1 MAITT
6 NDIIKALLKVYY
18 KDDVENLMFRNSP
31 LLKKLQKNR
40 IEGKTYNFSAM
51 YGRDDA
57 VADDFTKARN
67 LAASVS
73 KKVEFAVEPG
83 QLFSVYTMNAKEVQA
98 SVTKR
103 GAYME
108 AAGAK
113 MFTASKGFR
122 KTLAASLYGRGYG
135 ELCFAPTTAL
145 TSDTA
150 VDITLTDSAIM
161 AIDVG
166 SELVIKTSVAGGPAT
181 VKATLT
187 VNSINGNT
195 VNVTSSATY
204 TPAATDVICLA
215 GSMDA
220 SGAPLLPVGLGGWLP
235 VVGSRTGSNWQT
247 YINTK
252 FFNVDRKAAPDRLAG
267 AFYTEASSTAKKTDA
282 VEALLMQVRRQGS
295 LADMIVMNDEDWLA
309 MSAELATSSTHFTQ
323 TSTKESKKA
332 AAETDSFAASFSTN
346 YVENIIIDPYCPKG
360 EFFILDSTAV
370 EFDTLTN
377 TDKVDN
383 DVADNNPGKLVPTD
397 LLQCLMNFSLLLRSD
412 ENNEHED
419 DPCKLTIDDYINVQP
434 GEVDVNGP
442 CSEVTLMLF
451 GTFAVTNPS
460 KCGHG
465 LFYGANPV
473 SISA

>member
-1 MAITT
+1 MAIST
-6 NDIIKALLKVYY
+6 NDSIKALLKVYY
-18 KDDVENLMFRNSP
+18 KDGVENLMFRNSP

-51 YGRDDA
+51 YGRGGA
-57 VADDFTKARN
+57 VAGDFTKARN

-73 KKVEFAVEPG
+73 KNVEFAVEPG

-103 GAYME
+103 GAYMKV
-108 AAGAK
+108 AGAK
-113 MFTASKGFR
+113 MFAASEGFR
-122 KTLAASLYGRGYG
+122 KTLAASLYGRGFG
-135 ELCFAPTTAL
+135 ELCFAPDSVSFTQ
-145 TSDTA
+145 DTA
-150 VDITLTDSAIM
+150 ADITLPMDAIM
-161 AIDVG
+161 KIDVG
-166 SELVIKTSVAGGPAT
+166 SELVIKTSVAGDST
-181 VKATLT
+181 TIKATLT
-187 VNSINGNT
+187 VNAITGT
-195 VNVTSSATY
+195 KVNVTPSATY
-204 TPAATDVICLA
+204 ETAPTDVICLA

-235 VVGSRTGSNWQT
+235 AVGSRTGINWQT
-247 YINTK
+247 YINSK
-252 FFNVDRKAAPDRLAG
+252 FFNVERKAAPDRLAG
-267 AFYTEASSTAKKTDA
+267 AFYAEASSTAKKTDA

-309 MSAELATSSTHFTQ
+309 MSAEIATSNTYFTQ
-323 TSTKESKKA
+323 TSTKEKKQA
-332 AAETDSFAASFSTN
+332 AIGFDSFAASFSTN
-346 YVENIIIDPYCPKG
+346 YVENIIDDPYCPKG

-377 TDKVDN
+377 TDKVD
-383 DVADNNPGKLVPTD
+383 DGVAGNNPGKPD
-397 LLQCLMNFSLLLRSD
+397 PMSD
-412 ENNEHED
+412 ENNGHEA
-419 DPCKLTIDDYINVQP
+419 DPYKLIIDDYINVQA
-434 GEVDVNGP
+434 GEADVNGP

-460 KCGHG
+460 NCGHG

>member
-1 MAITT
+1 MAIST
-6 NDIIKALLKVYY
+6 NDNIKALLKVYY
-18 KDDVENLMFRNSP
+18 KDGVENLMFRNSP

-51 YGRDDA
+51 YGRGGA
-57 VADDFTKARN
+57 VAGDFTKARN

-73 KKVEFAVEPG
+73 KNVEFAVEPG

-98 SVTKR
+98 SVTRR
-103 GAYME
+103 GAYMKV
-108 AAGAK
+108 AGAK
-113 MFTASKGFR
+113 MFAASEGFR

-135 ELCFAPTTAL
+135 ELCFAPASVSFTQ
-145 TSDTA
+145 DTA
-150 VDITLTDSAIM
+150 ADITLPMDAIM
-161 AIDVG
+161 KIDVG
-166 SELVIKTSVAGGPAT
+166 SELVIKTSVAGDST
-181 VKATLT
+181 SIKATLT
-187 VNSINGNT
+187 VNAITGT
-195 VNVTSSATY
+195 IVNVTPSATY
-204 TPAATDVICLA
+204 ETAATDVICLA

-235 VVGSRTGSNWQT
+235 AVGSRTGLNWQT

-252 FFNVDRKAAPDRLAG
+252 FYNVERKAAPDRLAG
-267 AFYTEASSTAKKTDA
+267 AFYAEASSTAKKTDA

-309 MSAELATSSTHFTQ
+309 MSAEIATSNTYFTQ

-332 AAETDSFAASFSTN
+332 AIGFDSFAASFSTN
-346 YVENIIIDPYCPKG
+346 YVENIIDDPYCPKG

-377 TDKVDN
+377 TDKVEDG
-383 DVADNNPGKLVPTD
+383 VAGNNPGKPD
-397 LLQCLMNFSLLLRSD
+397 PMSD
-412 ENNEHED
+412 ENNGHEA
-419 DPCKLTIDDYINVQP
+419 DPYKLIIDDYINVQA
-434 GEVDVNGP
+434 GEADVNGP

-460 KCGHG
+460 NCGHG

>member
-1 MAITT
+1 MAIST
-6 NDIIKALLKVYY
+6 NDNIKALLKVYY
-18 KDDVENLMFRNSP
+18 KDGVENLMFRNSP

-51 YGRDDA
+51 YGRGGA
-57 VADDFTKARN
+57 VAGDFTKARN

-73 KKVEFAVEPG
+73 KNVEFAVEPG

-103 GAYME
+103 GAYMKV
-108 AAGAK
+108 AGAK
-113 MFTASKGFR
+113 MFAASEGFR
-122 KTLAASLYGRGYG
+122 KTLAASLYGRGFG
-135 ELCFAPTTAL
+135 ELCFAPDSVSFTQ
-145 TSDTA
+145 DTA
-150 VDITLTDSAIM
+150 ADITLPMDAIM
-161 AIDVG
+161 KIDVG
-166 SELVIKTSVAGGPAT
+166 SELVIKTSVAGDST
-181 VKATLT
+181 TIKATLT
-187 VNSINGNT
+187 VNAITGT
-195 VNVTSSATY
+195 KVNVTPSATY
-204 TPAATDVICLA
+204 ETAPTDVICLA

-235 VVGSRTGSNWQT
+235 AVGSRTGSTWQT
-247 YINTK
+247 YINSK
-252 FFNVDRKAAPDRLAG
+252 FFNVERKAAPDRLAG
-267 AFYTEASSTAKKTDA
+267 AFYAEASSTAKKTDA

-309 MSAELATSSTHFTQ
+309 MSAEIATSNTYFTQ
-323 TSTKESKKA
+323 TSTKEKKQA
-332 AAETDSFAASFSTN
+332 AIGFDSFAASFSTN
-346 YVENIIIDPYCPKG
+346 YVENIVDDPYCPKG

-377 TDKVDN
+377 TDKVD
-383 DVADNNPGKLVPTD
+383 DGVAGNNPGKPD
-397 LLQCLMNFSLLLRSD
+397 PMSD
-412 ENNEHED
+412 ENNGHEA
-419 DPCKLTIDDYINVQP
+419 DPYKLIIDDYINVQA
-434 GEVDVNGP
+434 GEADVNGP

-460 KCGHG
+460 NCGHG

>member
-1 MAITT
+1 MAIST
-6 NDIIKALLKVYY
+6 NDNIKALLKVYY
-18 KDDVENLMFRNSP
+18 KDGVENLMFRNSP

-51 YGRDDA
+51 YGRGGA
-57 VADDFTKARN
+57 VAGDFTKARN

-73 KKVEFAVEPG
+73 KNVEFAVEPG

-103 GAYME
+103 GAYMKV
-108 AAGAK
+108 AGAK
-113 MFTASKGFR
+113 MFAASEGFR

-135 ELCFAPTTAL
+135 ELCFAPASVSFTQ
-145 TSDTA
+145 DTA
-150 VDITLTDSAIM
+150 ADITLPMDAIM
-161 AIDVG
+161 KIDVG
-166 SELVIKTSVAGGPAT
+166 SELVIKTSVAGDST
-181 VKATLT
+181 SIKATLT
-187 VNSINGNT
+187 VNAITGTS
-195 VNVTSSATY
+195 VNVTPSATY
-204 TPAATDVICLA
+204 ETAATDVICLA

-235 VVGSRTGSNWQT
+235 AVGSRSGLTWQT
-247 YINTK
+247 YINSK
-252 FFNVDRKAAPDRLAG
+252 FFNVERKAAPDRLAG
-267 AFYTEASSTAKKTDA
+267 AFYVEASSTAKKANA

-309 MSAELATSSTHFTQ
+309 MSAEIATSNTYFTQ

-332 AAETDSFAASFSTN
+332 AIGFDSFAASFSTN
-346 YVENIIIDPYCPKG
+346 YVENIIDDPYCPKG

-377 TDKVDN
+377 TDKVEDG
-383 DVADNNPGKLVPTD
+383 VAGNNPGKPD
-397 LLQCLMNFSLLLRSD
+397 PMSD
-412 ENNEHED
+412 ENNGHEA
-419 DPCKLTIDDYINVQP
+419 DPYKLIIDDYINVQA
-434 GEVDVNGP
+434 GEADVNGP

-460 KCGHG
+460 NCGHG

>member
-1 MAITT
+1 MAIST
-6 NDIIKALLKVYY
+6 NDNIKALLKVYY
-18 KDDVENLMFRNSP
+18 KDGVENLMFRNSP

-51 YGRDDA
+51 YGRGGA
-57 VADDFTKARN
+57 VAGDFTKARN

-73 KKVEFAVEPG
+73 KNVEFAVEPG

-98 SVTKR
+98 SVTRR
-103 GAYME
+103 GAYMKV
-108 AAGAK
+108 AGAK
-113 MFTASKGFR
+113 MFAASEGFR

-135 ELCFAPTTAL
+135 ELCFAPASVSFTQ
-145 TSDTA
+145 DTA
-150 VDITLTDSAIM
+150 ADITLPMDAIM
-161 AIDVG
+161 KIDVG
-166 SELVIKTSVAGGPAT
+166 SELVIKTSVAGDST
-181 VKATLT
+181 SIKATLV
-187 VNSINGNT
+187 VNAITGTN
-195 VNVTSSATY
+195 VNVTPSATY
-204 TPAATDVICLA
+204 ETAATDVICLA

-235 VVGSRTGSNWQT
+235 AVGSRTGLNWQT
-247 YINTK
+247 YINSK
-252 FFNVDRKAAPDRLAG
+252 FFNVERKAAPDRLAG
-267 AFYTEASSTAKKTDA
+267 AFYAEASSTAKKANA

-309 MSAELATSSTHFTQ
+309 MSAEIATSNTYFTQ

-332 AAETDSFAASFSTN
+332 AIGFDSFAASFSTN
-346 YVENIIIDPYCPKG
+346 YVENIIDDPYCPKG

-377 TDKVDN
+377 TDKVD
-383 DVADNNPGKLVPTD
+383 DGVAGNNPGKPD
-397 LLQCLMNFSLLLRSD
+397 PMSD
-412 ENNEHED
+412 ENNGHEA
-419 DPCKLTIDDYINVQP
+419 DPYKLIIDDYINVQA
-434 GEVDVNGP
+434 GEADVNGP

-460 KCGHG
+460 NCGHG

>member
-1 MAITT
+1 MAIST
-6 NDIIKALLKVYY
+6 NDNIKALLKVYY
-18 KDDVENLMFRNSP
+18 KDGVENLMFRNSP

-51 YGRDDA
+51 YGRGGA
-57 VADDFTKARN
+57 VAGDFTKARN

-73 KKVEFAVEPG
+73 KNVEFAVEPG

-98 SVTKR
+98 SVTRR
-103 GAYME
+103 GAYMKV
-108 AAGAK
+108 AGAK
-113 MFTASKGFR
+113 MFAASEGFR

-135 ELCFAPTTAL
+135 ELCFAPASVSFTQ
-145 TSDTA
+145 DTA
-150 VDITLTDSAIM
+150 ADITLPMDAIM
-161 AIDVG
+161 KIDVG
-166 SELVIKTSVAGGPAT
+166 SELVIKTSVAGDST
-181 VKATLT
+181 SIKATLT
-187 VNSINGNT
+187 VNAITGTS
-195 VNVTSSATY
+195 VNVTPSATY
-204 TPAATDVICLA
+204 ETAATDVICLA

-235 VVGSRTGSNWQT
+235 AVGSRTGLTWQT
-247 YINTK
+247 YINSK
-252 FFNVDRKAAPDRLAG
+252 FFNVERKAAPDRLAG
-267 AFYTEASSTAKKTDA
+267 AFYVEASSTAKKANA

-309 MSAELATSSTHFTQ
+309 MSAEIATSNTYFTQ

-332 AAETDSFAASFSTN
+332 AIGFDSFAASFSTN
-346 YVENIIIDPYCPKG
+346 YVENIIDDPYCPKG

-377 TDKVDN
+377 TDKVEDG
-383 DVADNNPGKLVPTD
+383 VTGNNPGKPD
-397 LLQCLMNFSLLLRSD
+397 PMSD
-412 ENNEHED
+412 ENNGHEA
-419 DPCKLTIDDYINVQP
+419 DPYKLIIDDYINVQA
-434 GEVDVNGP
+434 GEADVNGP

-460 KCGHG
+460 NCGHG

>member
-1 MAITT
+1 MAIST
-6 NDIIKALLKVYY
+6 NDNIKALLKVYY
-18 KDDVENLMFRNSP
+18 KDGVENLMFRNSP

-51 YGRDDA
+51 YGRGGA
-57 VADDFTKARN
+57 VAGDFTKARN

-73 KKVEFAVEPG
+73 KNVEFAVEPG

-98 SVTKR
+98 SVTRR
-103 GAYME
+103 GAYMKV
-108 AAGAK
+108 AGAK
-113 MFTASKGFR
+113 MFAASEGFR

-135 ELCFAPTTAL
+135 ELCFAPASVSFTQ
-145 TSDTA
+145 DTA
-150 VDITLTDSAIM
+150 ADITLPMDAIM
-161 AIDVG
+161 KIDVG
-166 SELVIKTSVAGGPAT
+166 SELVIKTSVAGDSTAI
-181 VKATLT
+181 KATLT
-187 VNSINGNT
+187 VNAITGTS
-195 VNVTSSATY
+195 VNVTPSATY
-204 TPAATDVICLA
+204 ETAATDVICLA

-235 VVGSRTGSNWQT
+235 AVGSRTGLNWQT
-247 YINTK
+247 YINAK
-252 FFNVDRKAAPDRLAG
+252 FFNVERKAAPDRLAG
-267 AFYTEASSTAKKTDA
+267 AFYAEASSTAKKANA

-309 MSAELATSSTHFTQ
+309 MSAEIATSNTYFTQ
-323 TSTKESKKA
+323 TSTKEAKKA
-332 AAETDSFAASFSTN
+332 AIGFDSFAASFSTN
-346 YVENIIIDPYCPKG
+346 YVENIIDDPYCPKG

-377 TDKVDN
+377 TDKVEDG
-383 DVADNNPGKLVPTD
+383 VAGNNPGKPD
-397 LLQCLMNFSLLLRSD
+397 PMSD
-412 ENNEHED
+412 ENNGHEA
-419 DPCKLTIDDYINVQP
+419 DPYKLIIDDYINVQA
-434 GEVDVNGP
+434 GEADVNGP

-460 KCGHG
+460 NCGHG

>member
-1 MAITT
+1 MAIST
-6 NDIIKALLKVYY
+6 NDNIKALLKVYY
-18 KDDVENLMFRNSP
+18 KDGVENLMFRNSP

-51 YGRDDA
+51 YGRGGA
-57 VADDFTKARN
+57 VAGDFTKARN

-73 KKVEFAVEPG
+73 KNVEFAVEPG

-98 SVTKR
+98 SVTRR
-103 GAYME
+103 GAYMKV
-108 AAGAK
+108 AGAK
-113 MFTASKGFR
+113 MFAASEGFR

-135 ELCFAPTTAL
+135 ELCFAPASVSFTQ
-145 TSDTA
+145 DTA
-150 VDITLTDSAIM
+150 ADITLPMDAIM
-161 AIDVG
+161 KIDVG
-166 SELVIKTSVAGGPAT
+166 SELVIKTSVAGDST
-181 VKATLT
+181 SIKATLT
-187 VNSINGNT
+187 VNAITGTS
-195 VNVTSSATY
+195 VNVTPSATY
-204 TPAATDVICLA
+204 ETAATDVICLA

-235 VVGSRTGSNWQT
+235 AVGSRSGLTWQT
-247 YINTK
+247 YINSK
-252 FFNVDRKAAPDRLAG
+252 FFNVERKAAPDRLAG
-267 AFYTEASSTAKKTDA
+267 AFYAEASSTAKKTDA

-309 MSAELATSSTHFTQ
+309 MSAEIATSNTYFTQ

-332 AAETDSFAASFSTN
+332 AIGFDSFAASFSTN
-346 YVENIIIDPYCPKG
+346 YVENIIDDPYCPKG

-377 TDKVDN
+377 TDKVEDG
-383 DVADNNPGKLVPTD
+383 VAGNNPGKPD
-397 LLQCLMNFSLLLRSD
+397 PMSD
-412 ENNEHED
+412 ENNGHEA
-419 DPCKLTIDDYINVQP
+419 DPYKLIIDDYINVQA
-434 GEVDVNGP
+434 GEADVNGP

-460 KCGHG
+460 NCGHG

>member
-1 MAITT
+1 MAIST
-6 NDIIKALLKVYY
+6 NDNIKALLKVYY
-18 KDDVENLMFRNSP
+18 KDGVENLMFRNSP

-51 YGRDDA
+51 YGRGGA
-57 VADDFTKARN
+57 VAGDFTKARN

-73 KKVEFAVEPG
+73 KNVEFAVEPG

-103 GAYME
+103 GAYMKV
-108 AAGAK
+108 AGAK
-113 MFTASKGFR
+113 MFAASEGFR
-122 KTLAASLYGRGYG
+122 KTIAASLYGRGFG
-135 ELCFAPTTAL
+135 ELCFAPDSVSFTQ
-145 TSDTA
+145 DTA
-150 VDITLTDSAIM
+150 ADITLPMDAIM
-161 AIDVG
+161 KIDVG
-166 SELVIKTSVAGGPAT
+166 SELVIKTSVAGDST
-181 VKATLT
+181 TIKATLT
-187 VNSINGNT
+187 VNAITGTS
-195 VNVTSSATY
+195 VNVTPSATY
-204 TPAATDVICLA
+204 ETAPTDVICLA

-235 VVGSRTGSNWQT
+235 AVGSRTGSSWQT
-247 YINTK
+247 YINSK
-252 FFNVDRKAAPDRLAG
+252 FFNVERKAAPDRLAG
-267 AFYTEASSTAKKTDA
+267 AFYAEASSTAKKTDA

-309 MSAELATSSTHFTQ
+309 MSAEIATSNTYFTQ
-323 TSTKESKKA
+323 TSTKEAKKA
-332 AAETDSFAASFSTN
+332 AIGFDSFAASFSTN
-346 YVENIIIDPYCPKG
+346 YVENIIDDPYCPKG

-377 TDKVDN
+377 TDKVD
-383 DVADNNPGKLVPTD
+383 DGVAGNNPGKPD
-397 LLQCLMNFSLLLRSD
+397 PMSD
-412 ENNEHED
+412 ENDGHEN
-419 DPCKLTIDDYINVQP
+419 DPYKLIIDDYINVQA
-434 GEVDVNGP
+434 GEADVNGP

-460 KCGHG
+460 NCGHG

>member
-1 MAITT
+1 MAIST
-6 NDIIKALLKVYY
+6 NDNIKALLKVYY
-18 KDDVENLMFRNSP
+18 KDGVENLMFRNSP

-51 YGRDDA
+51 YGRGGA
-57 VADDFTKARN
+57 VAGDFTKARN

-73 KKVEFAVEPG
+73 KNVEFAVEPG

-98 SVTKR
+98 SVTRR
-103 GAYME
+103 GAYMKV
-108 AAGAK
+108 AGAK
-113 MFTASKGFR
+113 MFAASEGFR

-135 ELCFAPTTAL
+135 ELCFAPASVSFTQ
-145 TSDTA
+145 DTA
-150 VDITLTDSAIM
+150 ADITLPMDAIM
-161 AIDVG
+161 KIDVG
-166 SELVIKTSVAGGPAT
+166 SELVIKTSVAGDST
-181 VKATLT
+181 SIKATLT
-187 VNSINGNT
+187 VNAITGT
-195 VNVTSSATY
+195 IVNVTPSATY
-204 TPAATDVICLA
+204 ETAATDVICLA
-215 GSMDA
+215 GSIDA

-235 VVGSRTGSNWQT
+235 AVGSRTGLNWQT

-252 FFNVDRKAAPDRLAG
+252 FYNVERKAAPDRLAG
-267 AFYTEASSTAKKTDA
+267 AFYAEASSTAKKTDA

-309 MSAELATSSTHFTQ
+309 MSAEIATSNTYFTQ

-332 AAETDSFAASFSTN
+332 AIGFDSFAASFSTN
-346 YVENIIIDPYCPKG
+346 YVENIIDDPYCPKG

-377 TDKVDN
+377 TDKVEDG
-383 DVADNNPGKLVPTD
+383 VAGNNPGKPD
-397 LLQCLMNFSLLLRSD
+397 PMSD
-412 ENNEHED
+412 ENNGHEA
-419 DPCKLTIDDYINVQP
+419 DPYKLIIDDYINVQA
-434 GEVDVNGP
+434 GEADVNGP

-460 KCGHG
+460 NCGHG

>member
-1 MAITT
+1 MAIST
-6 NDIIKALLKVYY
+6 NDNIKALLKVYY
-18 KDDVENLMFRNSP
+18 KDGVENLMFRNSP

-51 YGRDDA
+51 YGRGGA
-57 VADDFTKARN
+57 VAGDFTKARN

-73 KKVEFAVEPG
+73 KNVEFAVEPG

-103 GAYME
+103 GAYMKV
-108 AAGAK
+108 AGAK
-113 MFTASKGFR
+113 MFAASEGFR
-122 KTLAASLYGRGYG
+122 KTLAASLYGRGFG
-135 ELCFAPTTAL
+135 ELCFAPDSVSFTQ
-145 TSDTA
+145 DTA
-150 VDITLTDSAIM
+150 ADITLPMDAIM
-161 AIDVG
+161 KIDVG
-166 SELVIKTSVAGGPAT
+166 SELVIKTSVAGDST
-181 VKATLT
+181 TIKATLT
-187 VNSINGNT
+187 VNAITGT
-195 VNVTSSATY
+195 KVNVTPSATY
-204 TPAATDVICLA
+204 ETAPTDVICLA

-235 VVGSRTGSNWQT
+235 AVGSRTGINWQT
-247 YINTK
+247 YINSK
-252 FFNVDRKAAPDRLAG
+252 FFNVERKAAPDRLAG
-267 AFYTEASSTAKKTDA
+267 AFYAEASSTAKKTDA

-309 MSAELATSSTHFTQ
+309 MSAEIATSNTYFTQ
-323 TSTKESKKA
+323 TSTKEKKQA
-332 AAETDSFAASFSTN
+332 AIGFDSFAASFSTN
-346 YVENIIIDPYCPKG
+346 YVENIVDDPYCPKG

-377 TDKVDN
+377 TDKVD
-383 DVADNNPGKLVPTD
+383 DGVAGNNPGKPD
-397 LLQCLMNFSLLLRSD
+397 PMSD
-412 ENNEHED
+412 ENNGHEA
-419 DPCKLTIDDYINVQP
+419 DPYKLIIDDYINVQA
-434 GEVDVNGP
+434 GEADVNGP

-460 KCGHG
+460 NCGHG

>member
-1 MAITT
+1 MAIST
-6 NDIIKALLKVYY
+6 NDNIKALLKVYY
-18 KDDVENLMFRNSP
+18 KDGVENLMFRNSP
-31 LLKKLQKNR
+31 LLRKLQKNR

-51 YGRDDA
+51 YGRGGA
-57 VADDFTKARN
+57 VAGDFTKARN

-73 KKVEFAVEPG
+73 KNVEFAVEPG

-98 SVTKR
+98 SVTRR
-103 GAYME
+103 GAYMKV
-108 AAGAK
+108 AGAK
-113 MFTASKGFR
+113 MFAASEGFR

-135 ELCFAPTTAL
+135 ELCFAPASVSFTQ
-145 TSDTA
+145 DTA
-150 VDITLTDSAIM
+150 ADITLPMDAIM
-161 AIDVG
+161 KIDVG
-166 SELVIKTSVAGGPAT
+166 SELVIKTSVAGDST
-181 VKATLT
+181 SIKATLT
-187 VNSINGNT
+187 VNAITGTS
-195 VNVTSSATY
+195 VNVTPSATY
-204 TPAATDVICLA
+204 ETAATDVICLA

-235 VVGSRTGSNWQT
+235 AVGSRTGLNWQT

-252 FFNVDRKAAPDRLAG
+252 FYNVERKAAPDRLAG
-267 AFYTEASSTAKKTDA
+267 AFYAEASSTAKKTDA

-309 MSAELATSSTHFTQ
+309 MSAEIATSNTYFTQ
-323 TSTKESKKA
+323 TSTKEAKKA
-332 AAETDSFAASFSTN
+332 AIGFDSFAASFSTN
-346 YVENIIIDPYCPKG
+346 YVENIIDDPYCPKG

-377 TDKVDN
+377 TDKVEDG
-383 DVADNNPGKLVPTD
+383 VAGNNPGKPD
-397 LLQCLMNFSLLLRSD
+397 PMSD
-412 ENNEHED
+412 ENNGHEA
-419 DPCKLTIDDYINVQP
+419 DPYKLIIDDYINVQA
-434 GEVDVNGP
+434 GEADVNGP

-460 KCGHG
+460 NCGHG

>member
-1 MAITT
+1 MAIST
-6 NDIIKALLKVYY
+6 NDNIKALLKVYY
-18 KDDVENLMFRNSP
+18 KDGVENLMFRNSP

-51 YGRDDA
+51 YGRGGA
-57 VADDFTKARN
+57 VAGDFTKARN

-73 KKVEFAVEPG
+73 KNVEFAVEPG

-103 GAYME
+103 GAYMKV
-108 AAGAK
+108 AGTK
-113 MFTASKGFR
+113 MFAASEGFR

-135 ELCFAPTTAL
+135 ELCFAPASVSFTQ
-145 TSDTA
+145 DTA
-150 VDITLTDSAIM
+150 ADITLPMDAIM
-161 AIDVG
+161 KIDVG
-166 SELVIKTSVAGGPAT
+166 SELVIKTSVAGDST
-181 VKATLT
+181 SIKATLT
-187 VNSINGNT
+187 VNAITGTS
-195 VNVTSSATY
+195 VNVTPSATY
-204 TPAATDVICLA
+204 ETAATDVICLA

-235 VVGSRTGSNWQT
+235 AVGSRTGLTWQT
-247 YINTK
+247 YINSK
-252 FFNVDRKAAPDRLAG
+252 FYNVERKAAPDRLAG
-267 AFYTEASSTAKKTDA
+267 AFYAEASSTAKKTDA

-309 MSAELATSSTHFTQ
+309 MSAEIATSNTYFTQ

-332 AAETDSFAASFSTN
+332 AIGFDSFAASFSTN
-346 YVENIIIDPYCPKG
+346 YVENIIDDPYCPKG

-377 TDKVDN
+377 TDKVEDG
-383 DVADNNPGKLVPTD
+383 VAGNNPGKPD
-397 LLQCLMNFSLLLRSD
+397 PMSD
-412 ENNEHED
+412 ENNGHEA
-419 DPCKLTIDDYINVQP
+419 DPYKLIIDDYINVQA
-434 GEVDVNGP
+434 GEADVNGP

-460 KCGHG
+460 NCGHG

>member
-1 MAITT
+1 MAIST
-6 NDIIKALLKVYY
+6 NDNIKALLKVYY
-18 KDDVENLMFRNSP
+18 KDGVENLMFRNSP

-51 YGRDDA
+51 YGRGGA
-57 VADDFTKARN
+57 VAGDFTKARN

-73 KKVEFAVEPG
+73 KNVEFAVEPG

-98 SVTKR
+98 SVTRR
-103 GAYME
+103 GAYMKV
-108 AAGAK
+108 AGAK
-113 MFTASKGFR
+113 MFAASEGFR

-135 ELCFAPTTAL
+135 ELCFAPASVSFTQ
-145 TSDTA
+145 DTA
-150 VDITLTDSAIM
+150 ADITLPMDAIM
-161 AIDVG
+161 KIDVG
-166 SELVIKTSVAGGPAT
+166 SELVIKTSVAGDSTAI
-181 VKATLT
+181 KATLT
-187 VNSINGNT
+187 VNAITGTS
-195 VNVTSSATY
+195 VNVTPSATY
-204 TPAATDVICLA
+204 ETAATDVICLA

-235 VVGSRTGSNWQT
+235 AVGSRTGLNWQT

-252 FFNVDRKAAPDRLAG
+252 FYNVERKAAPDRLAG
-267 AFYTEASSTAKKTDA
+267 AFYAEASSTAKKTDA

-309 MSAELATSSTHFTQ
+309 MSAEIATSNTYFTQ

-332 AAETDSFAASFSTN
+332 AIGFDSFAASFSTN
-346 YVENIIIDPYCPKG
+346 YVENIIDDPYCPKG

-377 TDKVDN
+377 TDKVEDG
-383 DVADNNPGKLVPTD
+383 VAGNNPGKPD
-397 LLQCLMNFSLLLRSD
+397 PMSD
-412 ENNEHED
+412 ENNGHEA
-419 DPCKLTIDDYINVQP
+419 DPYKLIIDDYINVQA
-434 GEVDVNGP
+434 GEADVNGP

-460 KCGHG
+460 NCGHG

>member
-1 MAITT
+1 MAIST
-6 NDIIKALLKVYY
+6 NDNIKALLKVYY
-18 KDDVENLMFRNSP
+18 KDGVENLMFRNSP

-51 YGRDDA
+51 YGRGGA
-57 VADDFTKARN
+57 VAGDFTKARN

-73 KKVEFAVEPG
+73 KNVEFAVEPG

-98 SVTKR
+98 SVTRR
-103 GAYME
+103 GAYMKV
-108 AAGAK
+108 AGAK
-113 MFTASKGFR
+113 MFAASEGFR

-135 ELCFAPTTAL
+135 ELCFAPASVSFTQ
-145 TSDTA
+145 DTA
-150 VDITLTDSAIM
+150 ADITLPMDAIM
-161 AIDVG
+161 KIDVG
-166 SELVIKTSVAGGPAT
+166 SELVIKTSVAGDST
-181 VKATLT
+181 SIKATLT
-187 VNSINGNT
+187 VNAITGTS
-195 VNVTSSATY
+195 VNVTPSATY
-204 TPAATDVICLA
+204 ETAATDVICLA

-235 VVGSRTGSNWQT
+235 AVGSRTGSSWQT

-252 FFNVDRKAAPDRLAG
+252 FYNVERKAAPDRLAG
-267 AFYTEASSTAKKTDA
+267 AFYAEASSTAKKTDA

-309 MSAELATSSTHFTQ
+309 MSAEIATSNTYFTQ

-332 AAETDSFAASFSTN
+332 AIGFDSFAASFSTN
-346 YVENIIIDPYCPKG
+346 YVENIIDDPYCPKG

-377 TDKVDN
+377 TDKVEDG
-383 DVADNNPGKLVPTD
+383 VAGNNPGKPD
-397 LLQCLMNFSLLLRSD
+397 PMSD
-412 ENNEHED
+412 ENNGHEA
-419 DPCKLTIDDYINVQP
+419 DPYKLIIDDYINVQA
-434 GEVDVNGP
+434 GEADVNGP

-460 KCGHG
+460 NCGHG

>member
-1 MAITT
+1 MAIST
-6 NDIIKALLKVYY
+6 NDSIKALLKVYY
-18 KDDVENLMFRNSP
+18 KDGVENLMFRNSP

-51 YGRDDA
+51 YGRGGA
-57 VADDFTKARN
+57 VAGDFTKARN

-73 KKVEFAVEPG
+73 KNVEFAVEPG

-103 GAYME
+103 GAYMKV
-108 AAGAK
+108 AGAK
-113 MFTASKGFR
+113 MFAASEGFR
-122 KTLAASLYGRGYG
+122 KTIAASLYGRGFG
-135 ELCFAPTTAL
+135 ELCFAPASVSFTQ
-145 TSDTA
+145 DTA
-150 VDITLTDSAIM
+150 ADITLPMDAIM
-161 AIDVG
+161 KIDVG
-166 SELVIKTSVAGGPAT
+166 SELVIKTSVAGDST
-181 VKATLT
+181 TIKATLT
-187 VNSINGNT
+187 VNAITGTS
-195 VNVTSSATY
+195 VNVTPSATY
-204 TPAATDVICLA
+204 ETAPTDVICLA

-235 VVGSRTGSNWQT
+235 AVGSRTGASWQT
-247 YINTK
+247 YINSK
-252 FFNVDRKAAPDRLAG
+252 FFNVERKAAPDRLAG
-267 AFYTEASSTAKKTDA
+267 AFYAEASSTAKKTDA

-309 MSAELATSSTHFTQ
+309 MSAEIATSNTYFTQ
-323 TSTKESKKA
+323 TSTKEKKQA
-332 AAETDSFAASFSTN
+332 AIGFDSFAASFSTN
-346 YVENIIIDPYCPKG
+346 YVENIIDDPYCPKG

-377 TDKVDN
+377 TDKVD
-383 DVADNNPGKLVPTD
+383 DGVAGNNPGKPD
-397 LLQCLMNFSLLLRSD
+397 PMSD
-412 ENNEHED
+412 ENNGHEA
-419 DPCKLTIDDYINVQP
+419 DPYKLIIDDYINVQA
-434 GEVDVNGP
+434 GEADVNGP

-460 KCGHG
+460 NCGHG

>member
-1 MAITT
+1 MAIST
-6 NDIIKALLKVYY
+6 NDNIKALLKVYY
-18 KDDVENLMFRNSP
+18 KDGVENLMFRNSP

-51 YGRDDA
+51 YGRGGA
-57 VADDFTKARN
+57 VAGDFTKARN

-73 KKVEFAVEPG
+73 KNVEFAVEPG

-98 SVTKR
+98 SVTRR
-103 GAYME
+103 GAYMKV
-108 AAGAK
+108 AGAK
-113 MFTASKGFR
+113 MFAASEGFR

-135 ELCFAPTTAL
+135 ELCFAPASVSFTQ
-145 TSDTA
+145 DTA
-150 VDITLTDSAIM
+150 ADITLPMDAIM
-161 AIDVG
+161 KIDVG
-166 SELVIKTSVAGGPAT
+166 SELVIKTSVAGDST
-181 VKATLT
+181 SIKATLT
-187 VNSINGNT
+187 VNAITGTS
-195 VNVTSSATY
+195 VNVTPSATY
-204 TPAATDVICLA
+204 ETAATDVICLA

-235 VVGSRTGSNWQT
+235 AVGSRSGSSWQT

-252 FFNVDRKAAPDRLAG
+252 FYNVERKAAPDRLAG
-267 AFYTEASSTAKKTDA
+267 AFYAEASSTAKKTDA

-309 MSAELATSSTHFTQ
+309 MSAEIATSNTYFTQ

-332 AAETDSFAASFSTN
+332 AIGFDSFAASFSTN
-346 YVENIIIDPYCPKG
+346 YVENIIDDPYCPKG

-377 TDKVDN
+377 TDKVEDG
-383 DVADNNPGKLVPTD
+383 VAGNNPGKPD
-397 LLQCLMNFSLLLRSD
+397 PMSD
-412 ENNEHED
+412 ENNGHEA
-419 DPCKLTIDDYINVQP
+419 DPYKLIIDDYINVQA
-434 GEVDVNGP
+434 GEADVNGP

-460 KCGHG
+460 NCGHG

>member
-1 MAITT
+1 MAIST
-6 NDIIKALLKVYY
+6 NDNIKALLKVYY
-18 KDDVENLMFRNSP
+18 KDGVENLMFRNSP

-51 YGRDDA
+51 YGRGGA
-57 VADDFTKARN
+57 VAGDFTKARN

-73 KKVEFAVEPG
+73 KNVEFAVEPG

-98 SVTKR
+98 SVTRR
-103 GAYME
+103 GAYMKV
-108 AAGAK
+108 AGAK
-113 MFTASKGFR
+113 MFAASEGFR

-135 ELCFAPTTAL
+135 ELCFAPASVSFTQ
-145 TSDTA
+145 DTA
-150 VDITLTDSAIM
+150 ADITLPMDAIM
-161 AIDVG
+161 KIDVG
-166 SELVIKTSVAGGPAT
+166 SELVIKTSVAGDST
-181 VKATLT
+181 SIKATLT
-187 VNSINGNT
+187 VNAITGTN
-195 VNVTSSATY
+195 VNVTPSATY
-204 TPAATDVICLA
+204 ETAATDVICLA

-235 VVGSRTGSNWQT
+235 AVGSRTGINWQT

-252 FFNVDRKAAPDRLAG
+252 FYNVERKAAPDRLAG
-267 AFYTEASSTAKKTDA
+267 AFYAEASSTAKKTDA

-309 MSAELATSSTHFTQ
+309 MSAEIATSNTYFTQ

-332 AAETDSFAASFSTN
+332 AIGFDSFAASFSTN
-346 YVENIIIDPYCPKG
+346 YVENIIDDPYCPKG

-377 TDKVDN
+377 TDKVEDG
-383 DVADNNPGKLVPTD
+383 VAGNNPGKPD
-397 LLQCLMNFSLLLRSD
+397 PMSD
-412 ENNEHED
+412 ENNGHEA
-419 DPCKLTIDDYINVQP
+419 DPYKLIIDDYINVQA
-434 GEVDVNGP
+434 GEADVNGP

-460 KCGHG
+460 NCGHG

>member
-1 MAITT
+1 MAIST
-6 NDIIKALLKVYY
+6 NDNIKALLKVYY
-18 KDDVENLMFRNSP
+18 KDGVENLMFRNSP

-51 YGRDDA
+51 YGRGGA
-57 VADDFTKARN
+57 VAGDFTKARN

-73 KKVEFAVEPG
+73 KNVEFAVEPG

-98 SVTKR
+98 SVTRR
-103 GAYME
+103 GAYMKV
-108 AAGAK
+108 AGAK
-113 MFTASKGFR
+113 MFAASEGFR

-135 ELCFAPTTAL
+135 ELCFAPASVSFTQ
-145 TSDTA
+145 DTA
-150 VDITLTDSAIM
+150 ADITLPMDAIM
-161 AIDVG
+161 KIDVG
-166 SELVIKTSVAGGPAT
+166 SELVIKTSVAGDST
-181 VKATLT
+181 TIKATLT
-187 VNSINGNT
+187 VNAITGTS
-195 VNVTSSATY
+195 VNVTPSATY
-204 TPAATDVICLA
+204 ETAATDVICLA

-235 VVGSRTGSNWQT
+235 AVGSRTGLNWQT

-252 FFNVDRKAAPDRLAG
+252 FYNVERKAAPDRLAG
-267 AFYTEASSTAKKTDA
+267 AFYAEASSTAKKTDA

-309 MSAELATSSTHFTQ
+309 MSAEIATSNTYFTQ

-332 AAETDSFAASFSTN
+332 AIGFDSFAASFSTN
-346 YVENIIIDPYCPKG
+346 YVENIIDDPYCPKG

-377 TDKVDN
+377 TDKVEDG
-383 DVADNNPGKLVPTD
+383 VAGNNPGKPD
-397 LLQCLMNFSLLLRSD
+397 PMSD
-412 ENNEHED
+412 ENNGHEA
-419 DPCKLTIDDYINVQP
+419 DPYKLIIDDYINVQA
-434 GEVDVNGP
+434 GEADVNGP

-460 KCGHG
+460 NCGHG